1 MEIKRGIERF
11 KRSFEK
17 GVEKFFS
24 NKLGI
29 ESELQ
34 GWLIALIIF
43 AIIVI
48 SYMLLTGRL
57 QGIVEAIKNV
67 FRFGRK

>member
-48 SYMLLTGRL
+48 SYMLLTGKL
-57 QGIVEAIKNV
+57 QGAVEAIKNI
-67 FRFGRK
+67 FRFGGK